1 VQKLHSDSAA
11 LFLAALFLAALFLV
25 LIKKVPTKIVDAARN
40 SILNTLS

>member
-1 VQKLHSDSAA
+1 MTLVQKLHSDG
-11 LFLAALFLAALFLV
+11 AALFLV

>member
-1 VQKLHSDSAA
+1 MTLVHKLHSDG
-11 LFLAALFLAALFLV
+11 AALFLAALFLV